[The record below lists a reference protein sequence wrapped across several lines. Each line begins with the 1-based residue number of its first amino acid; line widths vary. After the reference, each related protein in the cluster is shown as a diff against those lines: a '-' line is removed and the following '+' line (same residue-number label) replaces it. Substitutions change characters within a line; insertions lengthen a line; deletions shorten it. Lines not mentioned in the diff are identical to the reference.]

1 MSAKR
6 AKNEKK
12 EKVARKERKV
22 FNIYNLLVLISIV
35 IILGAGYVLLE
46 RQGVDVVAEVKQRLP
61 EDWFKEKKPE
71 TTNNNK
77 TVTPSKSPVNTQNFG
92 NKATPV
98 PTQNVST
105 TSVPTSNTGTSA
117 GNIVSSGVASGE
129 EISEDKAAEIAI
141 AQFSQMGET
150 GLQKNE
156 MEIMQI
162 QRSGE
167 LYYYISSP
175 ENTAEIKI
183 KGGKITRLNS
193 VLVDR

>member
-1 MSAKR
+1 MRAKR
-6 AKNEKK
+6 EKK
-12 EKVARKERKV
+12 RRKV

-46 RQGVDVVAEVKQRLP
+46 KQGIDVVAEVKQRLP
-61 EDWFKEKKPE
+61 EDWFKEKEVAKVDE
-71 TTNNNK
+71 TKTARANNTPAQNK
-77 TVTPSKSPVNTQNFG
+77 T
-92 NKATPV
+92 TPV

-105 TSVPTSNTGTSA
+105 TPVPTTNTNTSNT
-117 GNIVSSGVASGE
+117 NIVSSGVASGD

-150 GLQKNE
+150 GLQKSE
-156 MEIMQI
+156 IEIMQI

-167 LYYYISSP
+167 LYYYISSL
-175 ENTAEIKI
+175 ENTAEIKV

-193 VLVDR
+193 VLVNN